1 MPDSHPPSPHGDIP
15 ASQPTSSTLNI
26 NTLADF
32 AASLPPS
39 LRGLDP
45 SVLVSMLTALT
56 TGQSN
61 TPVALPQPETGHNNK
76 LMVCADID
84 VAHHAVRTSLAV
96 TIRTHSPAVPM
107 SQVRHLVPPE
117 ALPPS
122 PTMARLAQPVEYPTV
137 PGPPRSQMY
146 PVVPWNYGDRSA
158 PGHTSTPA
166 RENVGQMRTSLDPAL
181 QSDGGLMGH
190 DHGGDVG
197 GSQASS
203 DTSGGSWELSQLSP
217 AGRAALNDLIKKQVE
232 VVVAKREREPEADP
246 GPVVRA
252 SKKSRGVILEPRE
265 IPVKVRHAIWT
276 NTHFLL
282 GTGADATISRTGRPT
297 HFKLPKPDDP
307 VKYAP
312 DGTRLYNPD
321 WGIPIDEGINDQFI
335 SAVVKLTMSN
345 GADVVGDEGLLT
357 LAAKAYL
364 KSLKRMFML
373 QSSGDRGTQ
382 QLTKKRVS
390 DKLHGRR
397 ARKCD
402 NLASAIPVFRK
413 VFGHANTVGI
423 EEVVQVGWMSDEHS
437 AGEGKEDAAR
447 ESRRHAAGVGPSAW
461 EVWSPLWRSRKL
473 FIIYFV
479 LAVIRRYTY
488 DFKIKLKSK
497 GRRAEGSLA
506 PTPAVAHSGSD
517 DEFSSDLSDGAR
529 TNFIDHMASAG
540 RMKLVCA
547 YLAMV
552 FRTASTRNA
561 LVVNGLRAIPNIRL
575 TIIM

>member
-1 MPDSHPPSPHGDIP
+1 MKMVASSIGMELRSGRGGTIEPVAVTACRLFRASAFRRRRHFRYAPPWRGQALVDALVTHQPMSFFVSSLMPDSHPPSPHGDVP

-61 TPVALPQPETGHNNK
+61 TPVALPQPETGHN
-76 LMVCADID
+76 M
-84 VAHHAVRTSLAV
+84 

-282 GTGADATISRTGRPT
+282 GTGADATISQTGRPT

-345 GADVVGDEGLLT
+345 GANPPFNLSADVVGDEGLLT

-402 NLASAIPVFRK
+402 NLASAIPMFRK

-447 ESRRHAAGVGPSAW
+447 ELLRRSLCHGHPVSFSSLSLVPPLCHVILSHATSPFPTGSHGCCITTLSPSATS
-461 EVWSPLWRSRKL
+461 SPHHLYSQ
-473 FIIYFV
+473 
-479 LAVIRRYTY
+479 
-488 DFKIKLKSK
+488 
-497 GRRAEGSLA
+497 
-506 PTPAVAHSGSD
+506 P
-517 DEFSSDLSDGAR
+517 
-529 TNFIDHMASAG
+529 
-540 RMKLVCA
+540 
-547 YLAMV
+547 
-552 FRTASTRNA
+552 
-561 LVVNGLRAIPNIRL
+561 
-575 TIIM
+575 